1 MTRGVLVLLAGLC
14 PSLRGLMLGSVLG
27 SDASRRV
34 ADQVHYPEDAV
45 AEQQRAG

>member
-1 MTRGVLVLLAGLC
+1 MTHGVFVLLAGRS
-14 PSLRGLMLGSVLG
+14 PSLHGLMLGSVLG
-27 SDASRRV
+27 SDTSRRV